1 MIKFF
6 SIFGLTVTKS
16 EYSRSFSTALSDE
29 VDSRMRSDQNQ
40 MSLISQ
46 LRHELDLEKERNK
59 VLEERLNNFI
69 EEEQVLALKL
79 TVECINLFF

>member
-1 MIKFF
+1 MINGQLIYFL
-6 SIFGLTVTKS
+6 SILGVTVTKS
-16 EYSRSFSTALSDE
+16 QYSRSFSTALSDE

-69 EEEQVLALKL
+69 EEEQV
-79 TVECINLFF
+79 

>member
-1 MIKFF
+1 
-6 SIFGLTVTKS
+6 
-16 EYSRSFSTALSDE
+16 
-29 VDSRMRSDQNQ
+29 MRSDQNQ

-69 EEEQVLALKL
+69 EEEQV
-79 TVECINLFF
+79 